1 MIGSTMTALH
11 LVPAPAGDPVE
22 ASATAA
28 PAAVPAALELVA
40 DPAPGVG
47 TPARLR
53 LVGERGMATAEYA
66 VGLIAAC
73 AFAVV
78 LYKVVTGAPIVKL
91 LNALAAAALAVFAR

>member
-11 LVPAPAGDPVE
+11 LVPALAGEPVE
-22 ASATAA
+22 ASATTA
-28 PAAVPAALELVA
+28 PAAVAVALELVA

-47 TPARLR
+47 VPARLR

-78 LYKVVTGAPIVKL
+78 LYKVVTGAPVFRL
-91 LNALAAAALAVFAR
+91 LNLLAAAALAVFDR